1 MYFYW
6 NKILIKTIGFY
17 YRMNKIK
24 AKIEDIKNGDGMFKK
39 FLYDNTLFIPFI
51 SSANPGHT

>member
-24 AKIEDIKNGDGMFKK
+24 AEIEDIKNGGGMFKK
-39 FLYDNTLFIPFI
+39 FLYDNNLFIPFI
-51 SSANPGHT
+51 SSAHPGHI